1 MQVEVLERP
10 DGRLLVEHQGRT
22 IPTQEAPP
30 RPSLMRALSPTLS
43 HPPSLNGSAN
53 GSGYHHHPLAALE
66 TLGAN
71 GAKSNRP
78 SRARKQAALTHR
90 KPTPRQVALWEAV
103 QEAKVRGL
111 SIRGVAPELGMH
123 RNTARNG
130 TAQVPSSAS
139 RYDLAPENAL
149 DFE

>member
-1 MQVEVLERP
+1 MEVLERP

-78 SRARKQAALTHR
+78 CRARKQAAPTHR
-90 KPTPRQVALWEAV
+90 KPTPRQKALWEAV
-103 QEAKVRGL
+103 QEAKAVACPSVGL
-111 SIRGVAPELGMH
+111 RRSWACIGTPPV
-123 RNTARNG
+123 TARPKFPV
-130 TAQVPSSAS
+130 A
-139 RYDLAPENAL
+139 LADTMN
-149 DFE
+149 DNTD